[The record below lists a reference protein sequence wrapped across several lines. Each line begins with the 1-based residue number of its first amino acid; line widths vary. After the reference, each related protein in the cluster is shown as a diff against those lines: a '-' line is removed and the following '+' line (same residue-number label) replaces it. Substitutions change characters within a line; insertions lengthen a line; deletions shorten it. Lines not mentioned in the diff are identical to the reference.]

1 MKHGFYSALVLGSGL
16 LVALG
21 AASAAPEQAISA
33 GDADKMVE
41 AIFDDGADC
50 GPRLADGRCAPD
62 SDRRQIVFGDSGGKR
77 VAAKLPPVR
86 KFQLPVN
93 FELGSAQLTSAS
105 KQSLERVAMSYKKRS
120 GELGMPAAIF
130 VDGFTD
136 RRGSCA
142 FNLKLSEAR
151 AAAAVEYLAGLGIDR
166 KLMTPRGFGF
176 STLKYPD
183 QPESAANRRVEVV
196 RDRGEITDN
205 LQGC

>member
-1 MKHGFYSALVLGSGL
+1 MKHGFYSALVLAAGL
-16 LVALG
+16 VVVPG
-21 AASAAPEQAISA
+21 AASAAPEQPIST

-50 GPRLADGRCAPD
+50 GPRMADGRCAPD
-62 SDRRQIVFGDSGGKR
+62 SDRRQIVFGDSGSKR

-93 FELGSAQLTSAS
+93 FELGSAQLTPAS
-105 KQSLERVAMSYKKRS
+105 RQSLERVATSYKKRS
-120 GELGMPAAIF
+120 SELGMPAAIF

-136 RRGSCA
+136 HRGNCE

-176 STLKYPD
+176 LTLKYPD

-196 RDRGEITDN
+196 RDRGEITDTSPS
-205 LQGC
+205 C